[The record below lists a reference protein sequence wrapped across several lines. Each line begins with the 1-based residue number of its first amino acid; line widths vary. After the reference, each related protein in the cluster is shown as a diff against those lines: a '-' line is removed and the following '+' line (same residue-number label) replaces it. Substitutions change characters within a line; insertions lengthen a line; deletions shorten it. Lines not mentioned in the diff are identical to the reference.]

1 MTRASAH
8 PASRGS
14 TASMSIK
21 SRTEKL
27 ALVREFVSDAARR
40 FGFDDESINKIA
52 LAVDEA
58 CTNVIKHS
66 YKFATD
72 KDIVITIVPGNG
84 VFEIS
89 IHDEG
94 VSFDPETVKQP
105 NMKEYLS
112 QYRRGGLGMYLM
124 RSLMDKVEYHVYP
137 GPHNEVRMTK
147 YLPAK

>member
-1 MTRASAH
+1 MTPATAH
-8 PASRGS
+8 STPRDG
-14 TASMSIK
+14 TASMTIK

-40 FGFDDESINKIA
+40 FGFDEEAINKIA

-72 KDIVITIVPGNG
+72 KDIDISVAAKGSS
-84 VFEIS
+84 FEIV
-89 IHDEG
+89 IRDQG
-94 VSFDPETVKQP
+94 KAFDPEAVKKP
-105 NMKEYLS
+105 DMKEYLS

-124 RSLMDKVEYHVYP
+124 RSLMDNVEYHALP
-137 GPHNEVRMTK
+137 GSKNEVRMSKTLTK
-147 YLPAK
+147 